1 MEITRYEIMKDVFSL
16 SQTIEECSE
25 LLKDATTKGLHLS
38 TIDPENPS
46 DEAKKFCANINRCMK
61 FVSRQINEVKEY
73 VAEHGDKEMAQHFI
87 RSVKNANSLK
97 PLADSWLK
105 LVYKSSFAANQLLFT
120 TKILAQF
127 FLDGQEFGT
136 TDIEVKSVN
145 RSQAM
150 EILDNELLTFNK
162 YMPLLECSFNNDTL
176 KEAMLANGIFGN
188 RARIN
193 ILKQYIVENDDKQ
206 MAQLFCV
213 PLYSVAKLMN
223 LTNSASTLES
233 GIINIKCFTLLYTM
247 CFIKRTVLA
256 DVPNI
261 MTNNQ
266 TCPAKTCENE
276 SSTSVETQL
285 GSFSTIACV
294 PTTRLYKFLIKSTVQ
309 SGSDKGKSILDGNSI
324 SDADFTRAV
333 VHSDYLL
340 IYNHSVKGKMRC
352 VITLLSKA
360 YFKEWK
366 KYRENAA
373 TSIGLSITSLTK
385 YNVDKTFI
393 SQLKEQLPMIK

>member
-1 MEITRYEIMKDVFSL
+1 MKDVFSL
-16 SQTIEECSE
+16 SLTIDKCSS
-25 LLKDATTKGLHLS
+25 LLKDASIKGLHLS
-38 TIDPENPS
+38 SIDPANPS
-46 DEAKKFCANINRCMK
+46 DEAKKLCANINRCMK
-61 FVSRQINEVKEY
+61 FVTGQINEVKEY
-73 VAEHGDKEMAQHFI
+73 VAEHGDKEMAQHLI
-87 RSVKNANSLK
+87 RSFKNADRLK
-97 PLADSWLK
+97 PLADSCLK

-127 FLDGQEFGT
+127 FLDEQELST
-136 TDIEVKSVN
+136 TDMDVKIVN

-150 EILDNELLTFNK
+150 EILDTELLTFNK

-176 KEAMLANGIFGN
+176 KEVMLANGIFGN

-223 LTNSASTLES
+223 FTNSVSTQES
-233 GIINIKCFTLLYTM
+233 GVINIKCFTLLYTM

-266 TCPAKTCENE
+266 KCPAKTCENE
-276 SSTSVETQL
+276 SSTSVETQP

-294 PTTRLYKFLIKSTVQ
+294 PTARLYKFLTTSNVQ
-309 SGSDKGKSILDGNSI
+309 SGPDKGRSILDGNSV
-324 SDADFTRAV
+324 SDDDFTQAV
-333 VHSDYLL
+333 VHSDYSL
-340 IYNHSVKGKMRC
+340 IYKHCVKGKMRC

-366 KYRENAA
+366 DYRENAA
-373 TSIGLSITSLTK
+373 TSIGVSMTSLTK
-385 YNVDKTFI
+385 YNVDKSFI
-393 SQLKEQLPMIK
+393 LQLKELLPMIK